1 MQAAVRA
8 LRCAVPLTPSAV
20 RALRCAVTLAR
31 NKPTKVCA
39 RPLLP
44 SVSVPTLAAV
54 TGEYDG
60 QYAVKVVSG
69 QYGGKLISA
78 RHCTCGEV
86 IYAEAAAGVREVPT
100 SHTTI
105 ERRAGEHWEF
115 FGPLRYTNH
124 SFEPNA
130 AVEFQEE
137 HGARVVRLVGLVS
150 IVPGD
155 EITFDYETTESSM
168 VSHCTGVIENSA
180 SFSHRQF
187 RMVLSSHRA
196 LCLSSHNPALL
207 QVSQFVDAAT
217 GRRVTGKQDNP

>member
-1 MQAAVRA
+1 MRE
-8 LRCAVPLTPSAV
+8 T
-20 RALRCAVTLAR
+20 
-31 NKPTKVCA
+31 N
-39 RPLLP
+39 RPKF
-44 SVSVPTLAAV
+44 A
-54 TGEYDG
+54 TGHDG
-60 QYAVKVVSG
+60 EPNAVKVVSG
-69 QYGGKLISA
+69 QYGRELVSA

-86 IYAEAAAGVREVPT
+86 IYAEAAAGVREAPT

-130 AVEFQEE
+130 AVEFHEE
-137 HGARVVRLVGLVS
+137 HSARVVRLVALAS

-168 VSHCTGVIENSA
+168 VSHCTGVKGNSA

-187 RMVLSSHRA
+187 RTVLSSHRT
-196 LCLSSHNPALL
+196 L
-207 QVSQFVDAAT
+207 
-217 GRRVTGKQDNP
+217 